1 MAMAS
6 LSEMRRLRRKYTD
19 RLLTLLAALLALEMF
34 LVAPLHECRND
45 LSPKRFFYFRKSGH
59 LRNRS
64 IIRDRTGNFGCL
76 GSDRWHDR

>member
-34 LVAPLHECRND
+34 LVAPLHAMGIFVFQGFAIVALLGIIGGMLLFLTTRRR
-45 LSPKRFFYFRKSGH
+45 SP
-59 LRNRS
+59 
-64 IIRDRTGNFGCL
+64 
-76 GSDRWHDR
+76 